1 MATLDHVCLCQNVFM
16 PRSKTLREAL
26 TMLPFVNKMF
36 VLRKEKCTLTFLELA
51 GIELKV
57 RAGMFVSQLFKSVC
71 TLEQSDQTSH
81 FLPIDRLSKSDQT
94 AWMG

>member
-1 MATLDHVCLCQNVFM
+1 MAALDHVCLCQNVFKH
-16 PRSKTLREAL
+16 RSKTFRKTL
-26 TMLPFVNKMF
+26 TTLPFVNRMF
-36 VLRKEKCTLTFLELA
+36 VLRKENARFLELA

-81 FLPIDRLSKSDQT
+81 FLPIDRPSKSDQT